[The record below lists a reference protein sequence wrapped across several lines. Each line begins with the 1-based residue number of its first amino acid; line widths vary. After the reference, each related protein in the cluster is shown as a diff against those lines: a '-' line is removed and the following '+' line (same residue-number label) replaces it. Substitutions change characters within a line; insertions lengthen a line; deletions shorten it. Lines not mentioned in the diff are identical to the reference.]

1 MIRSLSKRLAG
12 ALAVAALAGGSLTVA
27 AGEASAATAIPPQ
40 PRPIP
45 HAACHSPVFT
55 ACVAISNHSVDA
67 HSWRI
72 SVTQPNGH
80 RWSRCLQGNEPH
92 ETSYWPSVWFS
103 NSDKVSLTAYRGRNC
118 EGWSRND
125 DWWGDW
131 TTTQDQ
137 YHMIVVNR
145 H

>member
-1 MIRSLSKRLAG
+1 MSRSIRKRIAG
-12 ALAVAALAGGSLTVA
+12 ALAVAALAGGSLTLA
-27 AGEASAATAIPPQ
+27 AGEASAVPVPS
-40 PRPIP
+40 P
-45 HAACHSPVFT
+45 HCNSPAFT

-72 SVTQPNGH
+72 SVTEPNGH
-80 RWSRCLQGNEPH
+80 RWNRCLTGSEPH
-92 ETSYWPSVWFS
+92 DTSHWPSVWFS
-103 NSDKVSLTAYRGRNC
+103 NSDKVSLTAYRAGNC

-131 TTTQDQ
+131 RSTPDQ
-137 YHMIVVNR
+137 YHLIVVNR

>member
-1 MIRSLSKRLAG
+1 MSRSLRTRFAG
-12 ALAVAALAGGSLTVA
+12 ALAVAAMVGGSLTLTA
-27 AGEASAATAIPPQ
+27 TEAGAATFPP

-45 HAACHSPVFT
+45 HAACNSPVFT

-72 SVTQPNGH
+72 SVTEPNGH
-80 RWSRCLQGNEPH
+80 RWNRCLQGNQPG
-92 ETSYWPSVWFS
+92 ETSYYPSVWFS
-103 NSDKVSLTAYRGRNC
+103 NSDQVLLTAYRGGSC
-118 EGWSRND
+118 EGWSQND

-131 TTTQDQ
+131 RSTEDQ
-137 YHMIVVNR
+137 YHLIVVNR